1 MKKSLLFGAAALV
14 PAALVPSGWSA
25 DALPA
30 SSGYA
35 HDYRTAAVNW
45 PVPVRP
51 ARGAPNVLVI
61 LWDDIGFAQF
71 ACYGSPLSTP
81 NVDRLAAQGVRY
93 NNFHAAPVCS
103 PTRAALL
110 TGRNPH
116 SVGVACIAEY
126 ANGQPNSTGGI
137 RLDAGTMAEYLRAG
151 GYSTFAVG
159 KWHLA
164 PMTELNPAASSAYWP
179 TGRGFDHFYGFSSG
193 ETNPWNPEMYQD
205 RERLKAMPAQLNGRP
220 YHSETDLTNHAIGY
234 LAEQRANQ
242 PDKPFFL
249 YLAYSA
255 GHAPHDAPP
264 EYLAKW
270 RGKFDAG
277 WDVAR
282 ATTLARQKA
291 LGLVPADTELPPA
304 NPGIKPWAELTPE
317 QQRVYARYYETFAAF
332 VEHTDDELGRL
343 LDYLER
349 AGLMDNTL
357 IILASDNGASPEGG
371 PDGQWNEVKLFTT
384 GSMGTLAGGA
394 KHLEELG
401 SPLAYPTYPTGWTQA
416 GNTPFRGTKGN
427 TFEGGTRVPLIMRW
441 PGHIPAT
448 GAIRPQF
455 HDVID
460 VLPTILE
467 ATAVK
472 PATAPGG
479 PAPLPMHGTSMAY
492 TWGDEAAASHRTT
505 QYVEIYGHRAIY
517 HQGWKA
523 VTFHPPD
530 APFEKDNWELYDL
543 ANDVNERHNLAA
555 TRPEKLAE
563 LLAAWEREAE
573 ANGVYPLDDRRN
585 AREML
590 LPPGAPQQGAHF
602 EFYPPV
608 SGVHKGV
615 APDLRGRSWSVTA
628 DVTRASASDG
638 GVVLAFGGRFAG
650 YALYVHEG
658 CLRFHYNYAGEERT
672 TITAV
677 EPLPAGAHRVGASF
691 TLTPDGGADV
701 FLAVDGHEAGHGHVP
716 HAMHNITHETF
727 DLGCDLY
734 TPVSEDYASP
744 GTFQGTLQKV
754 TLEAAPRQ
762 K

>member
-1 MKKSLLFGAAALV
+1 MTGFNFLRVATFGSVIALSEMSAENS
-14 PAALVPSGWSA
+14 PAAF
-25 DALPA
+25 
-30 SSGYA
+30 A

-51 ARGAPNVLVI
+51 AAGAPNVIVI

-71 ACYGSPLSTP
+71 GCYGSPIATP

-93 NNFHAAPVCS
+93 NNFHVAPVCS

-126 ANGQPNSTGGI
+126 ANAQPNSTGGI
-137 RLDAGTMAEYLRAG
+137 RPAAGTVAEYLRAG

-164 PMTELNPAASSAYWP
+164 PMTELNPAASSTYWP

-193 ETNPWNPEMYQD
+193 ETNPWNPELYQD
-205 RERLKAMPAQLNGRP
+205 RERLKDQPARLQGQP
-220 YHSETDLTNHAIGY
+220 YHSETDLTDHAIGY

-255 GHAPHDAPP
+255 GHAPHHAPP

-277 WDVAR
+277 WDALR
-282 ATTLARQKA
+282 ASTLARQKA
-291 LGLVPADTELPPA
+291 LGLVPTDTELPPA
-304 NPGIKPWAELTPE
+304 NPGIKPWAELTPG

-332 VEHTDDELGRL
+332 VEHTDHEMGRL
-343 LDYLER
+343 LDYLEH
-349 AGLMDNTL
+349 AGLGENTL

-371 PDGQWNEVKLFTT
+371 PDGQWNEIRLFTT
-384 GSMGTLAGGA
+384 GTQGTLEGGA
-394 KHLEELG
+394 KHFDDLG
-401 SPLAYPTYPTGWTQA
+401 NARTYPTYPTGWTQA
-416 GNTPFRGTKGN
+416 GNTPFRRTKG
-427 TFEGGTRVPLIMRW
+427 TTHEGGIRVPLIMRW

-448 GAIRPQF
+448 GEVRPQF

-467 ATAVK
+467 ATGVK
-472 PATAPGG
+472 PAAATAGS
-479 PAPLPMHGTSMAY
+479 AVLSLHGTSMAY
-492 TWGDEAAASHRTT
+492 TWNAAAAPSRRAT
-505 QYVEIYGHRAIY
+505 QYFEIYGHRAIY

-530 APFEKDNWELYDL
+530 APFEKDAWELYDQ
-543 ANDVNERHNLAA
+543 ANDFNERHDLAA
-555 TRPEKLAE
+555 ARPDKLAD
-563 LLAAWEREAE
+563 LLAVWEREAQ
-573 ANGVYPLDDRRN
+573 ANDVYPLDDRRG

-590 LPPGAPQQGAHF
+590 LPPGSPQQGAHF
-602 EFYPPV
+602 TYYPPV

-615 APDLRGRSWSVTA
+615 APDLRGRSWSVA
-628 DVTRASASDG
+628 AEIAPGDAARA
-638 GVVLAFGGRFAG
+638 GVLLAFGGRFAG

-658 CLRFHYNYAGEERT
+658 RLKFHYNYAGEERT
-672 TITAV
+672 TIVSAD
-677 EPLPAGAHRVGASF
+677 PLPAAARQLGASF
-691 TLTPDGGADV
+691 TPTPDGGADV
-701 FLAVDGHEAGHGHVP
+701 FLSVDGREAGHGHVP
-716 HAMHNITHETF
+716 HRLLNISHETF

-744 GTFQGTLQKV
+744 APFTGTLQKV
-754 TLEAAPRQ
+754 TLEAAPRSP
-762 K
+762 

>member
-1 MKKSLLFGAAALV
+1 MGFPRTLRLTVPCLLVSLCAAAE
-14 PAALVPSGWSA
+14 PAP
-25 DALPA
+25 
-30 SSGYA
+30 YA

-45 PVPVRP
+45 PQPVRP
-51 ARGAPNVLVI
+51 AAGAPNVLVI

-71 ACYGSPLSTP
+71 GCYGAPLATP
-81 NVDRLAAQGVRY
+81 NVDRVAAAGVRY
-93 NNFHAAPVCS
+93 NNFHVAPVCS

-110 TGRNPH
+110 TGRNSH

-137 RLDAGTMAEYLRAG
+137 RLEAGTMAEYLRAA

-164 PMTELNPAASSAYWP
+164 PMTELNPAAASDYWP

-193 ETNPWNPEMYQD
+193 ETNPWNPELYQD
-205 RERLKAMPAQLNGRP
+205 RARLKHIPAQLNGRP
-220 YHSETDLTNHAIGY
+220 YHSETDLTDHAIGY

-255 GHAPHDAPP
+255 GHAPHHAPP

-277 WDVAR
+277 WDAAR
-282 ATTLARQKA
+282 VTTLARQKA
-291 LGLVPADTELPPA
+291 LGLVPADTELPPP
-304 NPGIKPWAELTPE
+304 NPGILAWAELTPE

-332 VEHTDDELGRL
+332 VEHTDAEMGRL

-384 GSMGTLAGGA
+384 GEMGTLAAGA
-394 KHLEELG
+394 RHLEALG
-401 SPLAYPTYPTGWTQA
+401 TALTYPTYPTGWTQA
-416 GNTPFRGTKGN
+416 GNTPFRRTKGN
-427 TFEGGTRVPLIMRW
+427 THEGGVRVPLIMRW
-441 PGHIPAT
+441 PGHIPAG

-455 HDVID
+455 HHVVD

-467 ATAVK
+467 VTGVK
-472 PATAPGG
+472 PAAAGKDRL
-479 PAPLPMHGTSMAY
+479 PLHGTSMAY
-492 TWGDEAAASHRTT
+492 TWNAPAAPSRRET
-505 QYVEIYGHRAIY
+505 QYIEIYGHRAIY

-523 VTFHPPD
+523 VTFHPPG
-530 APFEKDNWELYDL
+530 APFETDRWELYHL
-543 ANDVNERHNLAA
+543 ADDVNERHDLAA
-555 TRPEKLAE
+555 DRPDQLAR
-563 LLAAWEREAE
+563 LLAAWEQEAE
-573 ANGVYPLDDRRN
+573 ANEVYPLDDRRA

-590 LPPGAPQQGAHF
+590 LPPGSPQQGNRF
-602 EFYPPV
+602 VFYPPV

-615 APDLRGRSWSVTA
+615 APDLRRRSWSVTA
-628 DVTRASASDG
+628 EVTPTSRTTDG
-638 GVVLAFGGRFAG
+638 VLLAFGGRFAG
-650 YALYVHEG
+650 YSLYVHG
-658 CLRFHYNYAGEERT
+658 GRLKFHYNYAGEERT
-672 TITAV
+672 TVTAL
-677 EPLPAGAHRVGASF
+677 EPLPAGARQLGVSF
-691 TLTPDGGADV
+691 TLTPDGGAEV
-701 FLAVDGHEAGHGHVP
+701 TLAVDGHEAGHGHVP
-716 HAMHNITHETF
+716 RVMHNITHETF

-734 TPVSEDYASP
+734 TPVAADYESP
-744 GTFQGTLQKV
+744 FDFQGTVHRV
-754 TLEAAPRQ
+754 TVETAGAKKINP
-762 K
+762 